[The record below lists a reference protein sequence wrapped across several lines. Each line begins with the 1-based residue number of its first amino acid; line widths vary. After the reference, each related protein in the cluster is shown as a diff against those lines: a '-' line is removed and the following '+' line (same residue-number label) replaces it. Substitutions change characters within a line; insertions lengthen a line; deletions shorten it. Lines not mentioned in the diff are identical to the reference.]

1 MIPKF
6 SSQTESD
13 EFLTLSKTI
22 QAGNYEDALTMS
34 KDMLERYP
42 DNKHIYHNQVG
53 AMIYLS
59 KNDYWGASKHYQQ
72 ALEHGFPEDS
82 CEENLWESAED
93 SFKFLID
100 SEEGFSS
107 LMNTADGT
115 ITARPYTLVLEYM
128 ETFPGGKYRPKADEL
143 IFIYLSLQERRFYS
157 RDAMVSAYNEKF
169 PDGNYQDLLDELC
182 GIYFK

>member
-22 QAGNYEDALTMS
+22 QAGNYEDALKMS

-42 DNKHIYHNQVG
+42 DNAYIYHNQIG
-53 AMIYLS
+53 AMYYLTE
-59 KNDYWGASKHYQQ
+59 NAYWSASRHYYK
-72 ALEHGFPEDS
+72 AYDLGFPADT
-82 CEENLWESAED
+82 CEENIWESAED
-93 SFKFLID
+93 GFKFLID
-100 SEEGFSS
+100 SEEGFCSI
-107 LMNTADGT
+107 MNTDDGT

-143 IFIYLSLQERRFYS
+143 IFIYLSLQENRFGS

-169 PDGNYQDLLDELC
+169 PDSNYQDLLDELC